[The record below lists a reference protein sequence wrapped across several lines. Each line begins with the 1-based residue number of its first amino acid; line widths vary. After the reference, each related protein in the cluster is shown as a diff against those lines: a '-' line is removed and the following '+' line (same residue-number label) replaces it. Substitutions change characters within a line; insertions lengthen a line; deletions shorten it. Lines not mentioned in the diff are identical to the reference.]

1 MHLGMMGLVIFK
13 YREEKELLSYT
24 NILRIE
30 TILEARS
37 AAMKAL
43 KAVAELLASRF
54 ANYSCVCK
62 KGSRACEAIMLGSLM
77 MAMDGVGLLP
87 GLLGNNV
94 LRLSPELMW
103 QKLHEAQVW
112 PLQSHE
118 KCDLRAEW
126 QSELLAVKKA
136 WPTALD
142 LAFGKFGK
150 QGQLSLQTILIYV
163 CAF

>member
-1 MHLGMMGLVIFK
+1 
-13 YREEKELLSYT
+13 
-24 NILRIE
+24 
-30 TILEARS
+30 
-37 AAMKAL
+37 
-43 KAVAELLASRF
+43 
-54 ANYSCVCK
+54 
-62 KGSRACEAIMLGSLM
+62 MLGSLM
-77 MAMDGVGLLP
+77 MAMDRAGLLA
-87 GLLGNNV
+87 GLLSKNFV

-103 QKLHEAQVW
+103 QKLNEAQFL

-150 QGQLSLQTILIYV
+150 HGQLSLRTILIYICTYV
-163 CAF
+163 HFNSSEK